1 MVIMSKK
8 TLVRAYLNTRYS
20 VYFAGE
26 TYIVKVSEPPVK
38 GMSALLEKNDI
49 HYGAILTAWNPRSH
63 KTTAVE
69 NKKQNDALS
78 RYLIKNNFIYY
89 DALGEGQDSSWPAE
103 ESFFI
108 IGISKEKAESLALE
122 YKQNAYIWLQQ
133 NKPVELVFTAIWND

>member
-1 MVIMSKK
+1 MNKK
-8 TLVRAYLNTRYS
+8 ILERAYLNTRYF
-20 VYFAGE
+20 VHFAGE
-26 TYIVKVSEPPVK
+26 TYMVKISEPPVE
-38 GMSALLEKNDI
+38 GVSALLEKNNM
-49 HYGAILTAWNPRSH
+49 HSAVILTAWNPRSH

-69 NKKQNDALS
+69 NKKQNNALS

-108 IGISKEKAESLALE
+108 IGISKEQAESLALE
-122 YKQNAYIWLQQ
+122 YEQNAYIWLQH